1 MQKIRDYIDRFF
13 KTKKMNRNYALT
25 TSEMIAF
32 RQEITD
38 ANGMF
43 YSIATLFRYGY
54 VKGYR
59 AALAEM
65 KKGGA
70 A

>member
-1 MQKIRDYIDRFF
+1 MEKIKKYIDRFIG
-13 KTKKMNRNYALT
+13 KQKVSERYDMSASELLTLANNAVSGDALNTIST
-25 TSEMIAF
+25 TFS
-32 RQEITD
+32 
-38 ANGMF
+38 
-43 YSIATLFRYGY
+43 YGY